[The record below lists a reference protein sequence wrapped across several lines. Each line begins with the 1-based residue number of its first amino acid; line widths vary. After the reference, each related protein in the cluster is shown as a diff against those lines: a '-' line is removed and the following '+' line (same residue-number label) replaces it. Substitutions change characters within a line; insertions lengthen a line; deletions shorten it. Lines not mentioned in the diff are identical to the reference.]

1 MVIIDDNTRIAMQ
14 SKREGLGLRTSEMA
28 RVLGVAPKAYSLWE
42 AGRTKSCSL
51 ENYKK
56 VCFLLEGLLDSFLQ
70 RSPFPLSEEDSQLLK
85 RLFRHR
91 TLLENVA
98 SSPTLLMQYKGE
110 LATLLNDA
118 IQISEN

>member
-1 MVIIDDNTRIAMQ
+1 MRHHRFFYLVDMVIIDDNTRIAMQ

-56 VCFLLEGLLDSFLQ
+56 VCFLLEGLLDSFL
-70 RSPFPLSEEDSQLLK
+70 
-85 RLFRHR
+85 
-91 TLLENVA
+91 
-98 SSPTLLMQYKGE
+98 
-110 LATLLNDA
+110 
-118 IQISEN
+118 